1 MKRESGR
8 IEQGIPPSHKS
19 RPGTPMTCGKL
30 LGKILLCSYGG
41 SLNEEGF
48 SGEGEQPSPERRES
62 RGGAAAPFG
71 GGAQEHSEKIEIPP
85 GGRSPPPSTGG
96 AQEHSEK
103 IEIPPGGRSPPPST
117 FDIPIQKIPPFK
129 MSQKTE
135 IPVIIFLSTE
145 PKPARKCPKFRK
157 NYRLL
162 LTCNLLFISLPPL
175 LWYTCNNRMG
185 ELRPF
190 ARGKSPAR
198 MYG

>member
-85 GGRSPPPSTGG
+85 GGRSPPPST
-96 AQEHSEK
+96 
-103 IEIPPGGRSPPPST
+103 

-175 LWYTCNNRMG
+175 LWYTCNDRMG
-185 ELRPF
+185 EVCPF
-190 ARGKSPAR
+190 ARGKSPHKDVWIA
-198 MYG
+198 G